1 MADEVKTVTV
11 TLISP
16 DFREGQQYNVGDE
29 IEVGEW
35 EVPNLIQARLIA
47 PHRVQVDE
55 EAQQAEQEHLEDV
68 NEEQHRM
75 RADHEDEDEG

>member
-1 MADEVKTVTV
+1 MADEPRKVTV

-55 EAQQAEQEHLEDV
+55 EAQQAEQEHLEAV

-75 RADHEDEDEG
+75 REDQDEDEG